1 MSIQELASE
10 IRSSLSRL
18 KAERS
23 GLAGRIADMM
33 GEWSN
38 GLYPLT
44 EIMKEYKI
52 PYRNAHIIGKSEK
65 GFLVGEGFSPG
76 GERILYVFTG
86 LYVYAVNAETDK
98 RVDESDGGMIET
110 SDFVKTADLEQIKSG
125 FDYVRNLKETVL
137 RDYSERNKSMRK
149 FLDEIGG

>member
-44 EIMKEYKI
+44 
-52 PYRNAHIIGKSEK
+52 G
-65 GFLVGEGFSPG
+65 
-76 GERILYVFTG
+76 
-86 LYVYAVNAETDK
+86 
-98 RVDESDGGMIET
+98 
-110 SDFVKTADLEQIKSG
+110 
-125 FDYVRNLKETVL
+125 
-137 RDYSERNKSMRK
+137 
-149 FLDEIGG
+149 